1 MDLLK
6 SMIANRQAS
15 VPVDPKPAPRSRG
28 RKPTKADRAKEQTP
42 GTRAMRDFIIEEK
55 PSKKVVKDH
64 LEAIIARECATSSEV
79 DYVSG

>member
-6 SMIANRQAS
+6 SMLANRQTHP
-15 VPVDPKPAPRSRG
+15 PVDPKPSRSRGG

-42 GTRAMRDFIIEEK
+42 GTKTMRTFIIDEK

-64 LEAIIARECATSSEV
+64 LEAIVANECVSSSDEE
-79 DYVSG
+79 

>member
-6 SMIANRQAS
+6 SMLANRQ
-15 VPVDPKPAPRSRG
+15 VHPTTDPKPAARRG

-42 GTRAMRDFIIEEK
+42 GTRTMRAFIIEEK

-64 LEAIIARECATSSEV
+64 LEAIIDQECISSSEE
-79 DYVSG
+79 D

>member
-6 SMIANRQAS
+6 SMLANRAS
-15 VPVDPKPAPRSRG
+15 APMVHDPKPAPKRRG

-42 GTRAMRDFIIEEK
+42 GTRAMRAFIIEEK

-64 LEAIIARECATSSEV
+64 LEAIIARECESSSDE
-79 DYVSG
+79 D

>member
-6 SMIANRQAS
+6 SMMANRQAAP
-15 VPVDPKPAPRSRG
+15 PVDPKPAPRGRG

-42 GTRAMRDFIIEEK
+42 GTRAMRAFIIEEK

-64 LEAIIARECATSSEV
+64 LDAIIDQECASSSDEE
-79 DYVSG
+79 